1 MGSSTLSATHVM
13 RLIEIKANTADFCS
27 IKQSLSFH
35 LGAAYSHAEN
45 NIRKLVELCGLPFLP
60 TPMAKGVVP
69 DNHPNC
75 VAAARST

>member
-1 MGSSTLSATHVM
+1 MANSILSVTNVIS
-13 RLIEIKANTADFCS
+13 LIEVQASTVGFCS
-27 IKQSLSFH
+27 TKQSLSFCS
-35 LGAAYSHAEN
+35 GAAYSRAEN

-75 VAAARST
+75 VAAARSM

>member
-1 MGSSTLSATHVM
+1 MDAVG
-13 RLIEIKANTADFCS
+13 FCS
-27 IKQSLSFH
+27 VKRSFLFH
-35 LGAAYSHAEN
+35 SGAAYSRAEN
-45 NIRKLVELCGLPFLP
+45 NIRKLVDLSGLPFLP

>member
-1 MGSSTLSATHVM
+1 MGNSTLSAPNVIS
-13 RLIEIKANTADFCS
+13 LIEVQANTVGFCS
-27 IKQSLSFH
+27 IKQSLSFRS
-35 LGAAYSHAEN
+35 GAAYSHAEN

-75 VAAARST
+75 VAAARSM